1 VVDLAAGTGKF
12 TRGLASSGNAPTVIA
27 AEPMQGMLT
36 QLRAAVPAAP
46 VLAATAERLPFATGG
61 LDGITIAQAFH
72 WFDAPVALVEL
83 RRVLKAGGLLIPLW
97 NHRDMSEPWVAEL
110 TAILNRYE
118 ADKPRPDMETW
129 REAFAETE
137 LFTPLE
143 VQLFRHSQPI
153 TRESIVDRVTSMSF
167 VILLE
172 PARRQAL
179 IDEVQALMP
188 ASGAALDMPYETE
201 VLWCRSR

>member
-1 VVDLAAGTGKF
+1 
-12 TRGLASSGNAPTVIA
+12 
-27 AEPMQGMLT
+27 MQGMLT
-36 QLRAAVPAAP
+36 QLRAAVPTAP
-46 VLAATAERLPFATGG
+46 VLAAAAERLPFARGS
-61 LDGITIAQAFH
+61 LDGITVAQAFH
-72 WFDAPVALVEL
+72 WFDAPTALIEL
-83 RRVLKAGGLLIPLW
+83 RRTLKADGLLIPLW
-97 NHRDMSEPWVAEL
+97 NHRDMNEPWVAEL

-129 REAFAETE
+129 RTAFEATD

-143 VQLFRHSQPI
+143 VRHFRHSQAI
-153 TRESIVDRVTSMSF
+153 DRESIVDRVTSMSF

-188 ASGAALDMPYETE
+188 ASGEALDMPYDTE
-201 VLWCRSR
+201 VFSCRAR